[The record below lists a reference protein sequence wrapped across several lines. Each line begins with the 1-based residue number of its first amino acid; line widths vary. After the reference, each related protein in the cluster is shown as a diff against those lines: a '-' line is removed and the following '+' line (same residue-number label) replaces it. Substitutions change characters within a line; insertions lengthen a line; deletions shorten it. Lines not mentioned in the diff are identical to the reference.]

1 VGAGRAALL
10 AVALALLA
18 PAPAAAQ
25 PAART
30 VRPSGTLVAPERYDR
45 PPPGHR
51 LTARQVVR
59 LAEALPVVREVR
71 GTNPPAYVRAYV
83 KDGED
88 WQVSL
93 YVPRGDRRDEVAQVL
108 IDDRTGR
115 VKEAWTGVQVGW
127 TMARGYPG
135 AFGRSV
141 NTPWVWVG
149 LCALFVL
156 PFLRRPARWMHVD
169 LAVLLAFSVSYAFFG
184 AANLDVS
191 VPSAYPLLAYLLV
204 RMLMVA
210 AARSRALAGRTV
222 LPAPPALLVG
232 PGFLLVAIVFLTGFR
247 VALNVTDGNVIDVGY
262 ASVIGAD
269 LLSGGHPVYGGFPL
283 DNEHGDTYG
292 PVAYAAYVPF
302 EALWPWSGTWDD
314 LPAAHAAA
322 LTFDLGSAA
331 LLWLIG
337 RRLRDQALGLLLAYL
352 WLAFPF
358 SLLVANSGANDALVA
373 LLVLAAL
380 LVAGRVARG
389 AAGGALIGLAG
400 LTKFAPLGLAP
411 LFATY
416 GARGVRAMVV
426 PALAFAGV
434 VLLALAP
441 FDVGSFWDRTLGF
454 QQDRDSPF
462 SIWYELPDAPQ
473 AVAQVAAL
481 MLALGVAVVPRRR
494 DLASL
499 AALSAAVLIALQMT
513 VDHWFYLYLVWFA
526 PLVWI
531 ALLSPVPAAEPAR
544 SPPPAP
550 PAGSG

>member
-1 VGAGRAALL
+1 
-10 AVALALLA
+10 
-18 PAPAAAQ
+18 
-25 PAART
+25 
-30 VRPSGTLVAPERYDR
+30 
-45 PPPGHR
+45 
-51 LTARQVVR
+51 
-59 LAEALPVVREVR
+59 
-71 GTNPPAYVRAYV
+71 
-83 KDGED
+83 
-88 WQVSL
+88 
-93 YVPRGDRRDEVAQVL
+93 
-108 IDDRTGR
+108 
-115 VKEAWTGVQVGW
+115 
-127 TMARGYPG
+127 
-135 AFGRSV
+135 
-141 NTPWVWVG
+141 
-149 LCALFVL
+149 
-156 PFLRRPARWMHVD
+156 
-169 LAVLLAFSVSYAFFG
+169 
-184 AANLDVS
+184 
-191 VPSAYPLLAYLLV
+191 
-204 RMLMVA
+204 MVA

-400 LTKFAPLGLAP
+400 LTKFAPLGWLRCSRPTARAASARWSSRRSPSPAWCSWRSRRSTWAP
-411 LFATY
+411 SGT
-416 GARGVRAMVV
+416 
-426 PALAFAGV
+426 
-434 VLLALAP
+434 AP
-441 FDVGSFWDRTLGF
+441 SASSRTAIPPSRSGTSCPT
-454 QQDRDSPF
+454 R
-462 SIWYELPDAPQ
+462 
-473 AVAQVAAL
+473 
-481 MLALGVAVVPRRR
+481 PRRW
-494 DLASL
+494 
-499 AALSAAVLIALQMT
+499 LS
-513 VDHWFYLYLVWFA
+513 
-526 PLVWI
+526 
-531 ALLSPVPAAEPAR
+531 SPR
-544 SPPPAP
+544 
-550 PAGSG
+550 